1 MRNILVKELKK
12 LSDNSLRFAGQKTFV
27 IGLTNKPV
35 KRISKGENF
44 LLKPKTAVTRLI
56 LKTAIWTNRI
66 V

>member
-1 MRNILVKELKK
+1 MKKLKK
-12 LSDNSLRFAGQKTFV
+12 LSDKSLSNAGQKLFE
-27 IGLTNKPV
+27 IRLTNKPV
-35 KRISKGENF
+35 KRISKEENF